1 MCRRAASE
9 TRAPPSYSRSGA
21 ELSRRRY
28 LPRRDHGTSG
38 RVVTIGPVP
47 DLPTLP
53 ASVATILRVALI
65 VVAALAAYVVLRKG
79 VDVGVRGVM
88 ERRAAEETDTETPP
102 HELERRVNTIARL
115 AVRIGL
121 VIIVTIAVLM
131 ALDEFGVEIGPA
143 VAGLGVVGI
152 AVGFGAQTLIRDW
165 LAGIF
170 IVLENQ
176 YSEGDVV
183 RIAGVDGV
191 VEAFSLRRTT
201 LRDLDGTVH
210 TVPNGQITV
219 ASNMTRLWARVNL
232 DVSVAYDTDID
243 RATAIING
251 VGEELQADADW
262 GPRLLEAPTV
272 VRVNAL
278 ADSSVAL
285 KVLGQVRAAEQW
297 AVAGELR
304 KRILAA
310 FAREGVEIPFP
321 HQVIVTRAAGSGLPT
336 AMGGEPANAEPDAGA
351 EPGADAEANE
361 TEGDPTAPVGPEP

>member
-1 MCRRAASE
+1 M
-9 TRAPPSYSRSGA
+9 
-21 ELSRRRY
+21 L
-28 LPRRDHGTSG
+28 
-38 RVVTIGPVP
+38 
-47 DLPTLP
+47 DLPALP
-53 ASVATILRVALI
+53 PAAETIFRVALI
-65 VVAALAAYVVLRKG
+65 VLAAVVAFVLLRKA
-79 VDVGVRGVM
+79 VEVGVRGVM
-88 ERRAAEETDTETPP
+88 ERRSAEAGAEGAEAAPLEI
-102 HELERRVNTIARL
+102 ERRVATIARL
-115 AVRIGL
+115 AVRIGGA
-121 VIIVTIAVLM
+121 IIVTIAILM

-152 AVGFGAQTLIRDW
+152 AVGFGAQTVIRDW

-176 YSEGDVV
+176 FSEGDVV

-232 DVSVAYDTDID
+232 DISVAYDTDID
-243 RATAIING
+243 GATAIINR
-251 VGEELQADADW
+251 VGEELQADSDW

-278 ADSSVAL
+278 GDSAVAL
-285 KVLGQVRAAEQW
+285 KVLGQVRPAEQW

-310 FAREGVEIPFP
+310 FSRDGIEIPFP
-321 HQVIVTRAAGSGLPT
+321 HQVIVQRGSGSEGDGSPAATIGASVEDGAAGREET
-336 AMGGEPANAEPDAGA
+336 GGA
-351 EPGADAEANE
+351 
-361 TEGDPTAPVGPEP
+361 DPTAPVGPER